1 MEKTFVGRQPIY
13 REGVE
18 VFAYELFSRNSELT
32 QGTFAKADTV
42 KAEALLHEFIKV
54 GLDRVIGPHSAF
66 VDVTRNFILK
76 EYASLLPKNGVVL
89 QVPGDTPPDDPLLK
103 SLSQLSSQGYSIA
116 VNNFA
121 YREEMHPL
129 AEMANIIKLNTRAF
143 DHPGLAAQVEALRP
157 FKAKLLAEGVETH
170 EDYQRCRDSGFD
182 YYEGYF
188 FCKPQFRVD
197 GPLPSNRLS
206 TLHLLSKLQD
216 PEISFTEL
224 ERAVGQ
230 DIAMSYRILRYL
242 NSPLHALPRKVDSI
256 RHAIALVG
264 TDLIRRW
271 ASVIWLESIEEKPR
285 ELMVM
290 SMVRAHM
297 CQQLGIAAGARN
309 VDQYFTVGLLSLM
322 DALLDRPMS
331 KVLPEL
337 PLVDS
342 VKHALENHTGSMG
355 AALQCVEAYER
366 CDWERAA
373 FANLEEKKIREA
385 YLSSVAWSRAVIHEL
400 VN

>member
-1 MEKTFVGRQPIY
+1 MLVNVNQ
-13 REGVE
+13 E
-18 VFAYELFSRNSELT
+18 V
-32 QGTFAKADTV
+32 
-42 KAEALLHEFIKV
+42 
-54 GLDRVIGPHSAF
+54 
-66 VDVTRNFILK
+66 
-76 EYASLLPKNGVVL
+76 
-89 QVPGDTPPDDPLLK
+89 
-103 SLSQLSSQGYSIA
+103 
-116 VNNFA
+116 
-121 YREEMHPL
+121 
-129 AEMANIIKLNTRAF
+129 
-143 DHPGLAAQVEALRP
+143 
-157 FKAKLLAEGVETH
+157 
-170 EDYQRCRDSGFD
+170 DS
-182 YYEGYF
+182 
-188 FCKPQFRVD
+188 
-197 GPLPSNRLS
+197 
-206 TLHLLSKLQD
+206 
-216 PEISFTEL
+216 
-224 ERAVGQ
+224 
-230 DIAMSYRILRYL
+230 
-242 NSPLHALPRKVDSI
+242 DSI